1 MIKGVIVLAGVLLI
15 AAGANGCSASRI
27 TRRKEYSLSTAIHSI
42 NLRGYNGEIS
52 WKAVEPGAVSRIVME
67 KEVRGS
73 VSGAMESFL
82 ESIQI
87 EDYSTDSEVTLQAVK
102 PQRPWGV
109 TGSAVRFTV
118 YASPDQISKFQA
130 QTSNGSIKVE
140 TEFQGSLNL
149 TTSNG
154 PIVLRSGRGS
164 ISLRTSNGR
173 IELGEIYLT
182 DSSSAQTSNGRIEGA
197 VVLPRHGHYVFETS
211 NGRIALEMPHDT
223 AGKFDIKTS
232 NGLVEFRLG
241 EETITNQK
249 HLHIRRGDEPTI
261 GITTSNGNISIRG
274 RNMKR
279 VDD

>member
-1 MIKGVIVLAGVLLI
+1 M
-15 AAGANGCSASRI
+15 
-27 TRRKEYSLSTAIHSI
+27 
-42 NLRGYNGEIS
+42 
-52 WKAVEPGAVSRIVME
+52 
-67 KEVRGS
+67 RGS

-87 EDYSTDSEVTLQAVK
+87 EDYSTDSEITLQAVK

-182 DSSSAQTSNGRIEGA
+182 IPALPKHRMAVLRVQWYYPVMAITYLRHRTAALFRDATRYGR
-197 VVLPRHGHYVFETS
+197 
-211 NGRIALEMPHDT
+211 
-223 AGKFDIKTS
+223 
-232 NGLVEFRLG
+232 
-241 EETITNQK
+241 
-249 HLHIRRGDEPTI
+249 
-261 GITTSNGNISIRG
+261 
-274 RNMKR
+274 
-279 VDD
+279 